1 MIENYLILLYLCFI
15 IAIQS
20 CVGVGV
26 LVLGTPFL
34 LIMSFNIIEIFYILL
49 PLSILTSLGN
59 LLIIK
64 LSNKEI
70 VLTNLKELKKFFIV
84 CVPSIIVGLLIL
96 KYFQN
101 YINFKI
107 LVSIVIIFSI
117 LLITFKDKI
126 KFRINFFRVSILSII
141 GIIHGLTNSGG
152 TLMSLSLSHDKQKI
166 GARNSITFF
175 YLFLAIV
182 QYCIT
187 IIIFPELPF
196 LLEIGDFILILIF
209 GLLFGNILIKYLS
222 ENKFKLMINF
232 LAIIS
237 SLILLLY

>member
-1 MIENYLILLYLCFI
+1 MENYLILLYLCFI

-34 LIMSFNIIEIFYILL
+34 LIMNFNIIEIFFILL
-49 PLSILTSLGN
+49 PLSILTSFGN

-70 VLTNLKELKKFFIV
+70 ELTNLKKLKKFFGI
-84 CVPSIIVGLLIL
+84 CVPSIIVGLFIL
-96 KYFQN
+96 KNFEN

-117 LLITFKDKI
+117 LLITYQDRI
-126 KFRINFFRVSILSII
+126 IFRINFFRISTLSII

-152 TLMSLSLSHDKQKI
+152 TLMSLSLSHDQKKI

-175 YLFLAIV
+175 YLFLAII
-182 QYCIT
+182 QYLIT
-187 IIIFPELPF
+187 IIIFFESFYFPELR
-196 LLEIGDFILILIF
+196 DFILILTF
-209 GLLFGNILIKYLS
+209 GLLIGNIFIKFLS

-232 LAIIS
+232 LAISS
-237 SLILLLY
+237 SLILLFN

>member
-1 MIENYLILLYLCFI
+1 MENYLILLYLCFI

-34 LIMSFNIIEIFYILL
+34 LIMNFNIIEIFFILL
-49 PLSILTSLGN
+49 PLSILTSFGN

-70 VLTNLKELKKFFIV
+70 ELTNLKKLKKFFGI
-84 CVPSIIVGLLIL
+84 CVPSIIVGLFIL
-96 KYFQN
+96 KNFEN

-117 LLITFKDKI
+117 LLITYQDRI
-126 KFRINFFRVSILSII
+126 KFRINFFRISTLSII

-152 TLMSLSLSHDKQKI
+152 TLMSLSLSHDQKKI
-166 GARNSITFF
+166 GARNSSDEMDEDGTFNIF
-175 YLFLAIV
+175 VSSALEFESSSKTSFL
-182 QYCIT
+182 T
-187 IIIFPELPF
+187 SS
-196 LLEIGDFILILIF
+196 GR
-209 GLLFGNILIKYLS
+209 LS
-222 ENKFKLMINF
+222 R
-232 LAIIS
+232 
-237 SLILLLY
+237 

>member
-1 MIENYLILLYLCFI
+1 MENYLILLYLCFI

-34 LIMSFNIIEIFYILL
+34 LIMNFNIIEIFFILL
-49 PLSILTSLGN
+49 PLSILTSFGN

-70 VLTNLKELKKFFIV
+70 ELTNLKKLKKFFGI
-84 CVPSIIVGLLIL
+84 CVPSIIVGLFIL
-96 KYFQN
+96 KNFEN

-117 LLITFKDKI
+117 LLITYQDRI
-126 KFRINFFRVSILSII
+126 KFRINFFRISTLSII

-152 TLMSLSLSHDKQKI
+152 TLMSLSLSHDQKKI

-175 YLFLAIV
+175 YLFLVII
-182 QYCIT
+182 QYLIT
-187 IIIFPELPF
+187 IIIFFESFYFPELR
-196 LLEIGDFILILIF
+196 DFILILTF
-209 GLLFGNILIKYLS
+209 GLLIGNIFIKFLS

-232 LAIIS
+232 LAISS
-237 SLILLLY
+237 SLILLFN

>member
-1 MIENYLILLYLCFI
+1 MENYLILLYLCFI

-34 LIMSFNIIEIFYILL
+34 LIMNFNIIEIFFILL
-49 PLSILTSLGN
+49 PLSILTSFGN

-70 VLTNLKELKKFFIV
+70 ELTNLKKLKKFFGI
-84 CVPSIIVGLLIL
+84 CVPSIIVGLFIL
-96 KYFQN
+96 KNFEN

-117 LLITFKDKI
+117 LLITYQDRI
-126 KFRINFFRVSILSII
+126 KFRINFFRISTLSII

-152 TLMSLSLSHDKQKI
+152 TLMSLSLSHDQKKI

-175 YLFLAIV
+175 YLFLAII
-182 QYCIT
+182 QYLIT
-187 IIIFPELPF
+187 IIIFFESFYFPELR
-196 LLEIGDFILILIF
+196 DFILILTF
-209 GLLFGNILIKYLS
+209 GLLIGNIFIKFLS

-232 LAIIS
+232 LAISS
-237 SLILLLY
+237 SLILLFN

>member
-1 MIENYLILLYLCFI
+1 MENYLILLYLCFI

-34 LIMSFNIIEIFYILL
+34 LIMNFNIIEIFFILL
-49 PLSILTSLGN
+49 PLSILTSFGN

-70 VLTNLKELKKFFIV
+70 ELTNLKKLKKFFGI
-84 CVPSIIVGLLIL
+84 CVPSIIVGLFIL
-96 KYFQN
+96 KNFEN

-117 LLITFKDKI
+117 LLITYQDRI
-126 KFRINFFRVSILSII
+126 KFRINFFRVSTLSII

-152 TLMSLSLSHDKQKI
+152 TLMSLSLSHDQKKI

-175 YLFLAIV
+175 YLFLAII
-182 QYCIT
+182 QYLIT
-187 IIIFPELPF
+187 IIIFFESFYFPELR
-196 LLEIGDFILILIF
+196 DFILILTF
-209 GLLFGNILIKYLS
+209 GLLIGNIFIKFLS

-232 LAIIS
+232 LAISS
-237 SLILLLY
+237 SLILLFN

>member
-1 MIENYLILLYLCFI
+1 MENYLILLYLCFI

-34 LIMSFNIIEIFYILL
+34 LIMNFNIIEIFFILL
-49 PLSILTSLGN
+49 PLSILTSFGN

-70 VLTNLKELKKFFIV
+70 ELTNLKKLKKFFSI
-84 CVPSIIVGLLIL
+84 CVPSIIVGLFIL
-96 KYFQN
+96 KNFEN

-117 LLITFKDKI
+117 LLITYQDRI
-126 KFRINFFRVSILSII
+126 KFRINFFRISTLSII

-152 TLMSLSLSHDKQKI
+152 TLMSLSLSHDQKKI

-175 YLFLAIV
+175 YLFLAII
-182 QYCIT
+182 QYLIT
-187 IIIFPELPF
+187 IIIFFESFYFPELR
-196 LLEIGDFILILIF
+196 DFILILTF
-209 GLLFGNILIKYLS
+209 GLLIGNIFIKFLS

-232 LAIIS
+232 LAISS
-237 SLILLLY
+237 SLILLFN

>member
-1 MIENYLILLYLCFI
+1 MENYLILLYLCFI

-34 LIMSFNIIEIFYILL
+34 LIMNFNIIEIFFILL
-49 PLSILTSLGN
+49 PLSILTSFGN

-70 VLTNLKELKKFFIV
+70 KLTNLKKLKKFFGI
-84 CVPSIIVGLLIL
+84 CVPSIIVGLFIL
-96 KYFQN
+96 KNFEN

-117 LLITFKDKI
+117 LLITYQDRI
-126 KFRINFFRVSILSII
+126 KFRINFFRISTLSII

-152 TLMSLSLSHDKQKI
+152 TLMSLSLSHDQKKI

-175 YLFLAIV
+175 YLFLAII
-182 QYCIT
+182 QYLIT
-187 IIIFPELPF
+187 IIIFFESFYFPELR
-196 LLEIGDFILILIF
+196 DFILILTF
-209 GLLFGNILIKYLS
+209 GLLIGNIFIKFLS

-232 LAIIS
+232 LAISS
-237 SLILLLY
+237 SLILLFN

>member
-1 MIENYLILLYLCFI
+1 MENYLILLYLCFI
-15 IAIQS
+15 IAIQT

-34 LIMSFNIIEIFYILL
+34 LIMNFNIIEIFFILL
-49 PLSILTSLGN
+49 PLSILTSFGN

-70 VLTNLKELKKFFIV
+70 ELTNLKKLKKFFGI
-84 CVPSIIVGLLIL
+84 CVPSIIVGLFIL
-96 KYFQN
+96 KNFEN

-117 LLITFKDKI
+117 LLITYQDRI
-126 KFRINFFRVSILSII
+126 KFRINFFRISTLSII

-152 TLMSLSLSHDKQKI
+152 TLMSLSLSHDQKKI

-175 YLFLAIV
+175 YLFLAII
-182 QYCIT
+182 QYLIT
-187 IIIFPELPF
+187 IIIFFESFYFPELR
-196 LLEIGDFILILIF
+196 DFILILTF
-209 GLLFGNILIKYLS
+209 GLLIGNIFIKFLS

-232 LAIIS
+232 LAISS
-237 SLILLLY
+237 SLILLFN